1 MTGAEKPAPLAMK
14 EAVDTIVETVLAES
28 RHGPMRR

>member
-14 EAVDTIVETVLAES
+14 EALDTIVETVLATES
-28 RHGPMRR
+28 DAHR